1 MATRPARAATRR
13 EIDSLIRVHPYS
25 DPTTAQ
31 SITTPSGYRASR
43 IRCGVGFLFLPSSR
57 RAPAEFTQTKPKSVR
72 HFIRSRN
79 GVYVRHERTQRT
91 STSISPILSLY
102 LLLSFLL
109 VHTLRA
115 VPYTLETLLLHAVL
129 PMRGKRSNRVLG
141 PDFRLQTG

>member
-72 HFIRSRN
+72 HFTSAVEMGFTSGTN
-79 GVYVRHERTQRT
+79 GLNGHPRAF
-91 STSISPILSLY
+91 P
-102 LLLSFLL
+102 LSFLSISYSPSFSYIR
-109 VHTLRA
+109 RA
-115 VPYTLETLLLHAVL
+115 PYRTHWRRYSCMQSCRCEEKGAIAC
-129 PMRGKRSNRVLG
+129 
-141 PDFRLQTG
+141 